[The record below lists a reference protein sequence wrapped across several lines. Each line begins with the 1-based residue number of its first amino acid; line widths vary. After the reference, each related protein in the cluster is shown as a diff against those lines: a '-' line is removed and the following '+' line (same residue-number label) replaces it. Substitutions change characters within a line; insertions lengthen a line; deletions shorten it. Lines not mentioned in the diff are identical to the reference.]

1 MLLLTFNAD
10 PAKLF
15 WLQVMHSCLLRLRS
29 AHKQTGCF
37 PADSASLPPE
47 APLF

>member
-15 WLQVMHSCLLRLRS
+15 WLQVMHSCLLRLS
-29 AHKQTGCF
+29 S
-37 PADSASLPPE
+37 SASLPPE